1 MDSELDLEKLAMNLY
16 VKLWN
21 SPGLMRVVFAQL
33 LARFPYGM
41 MVLALVMHVQHVFH
55 SYAVAGIAMGAETIL
70 SAISGPLLGRW
81 VGRFGIYKIFLPG
94 SIISILIFLLIAFTP
109 FAEWWV
115 ILLSGILGFVQ
126 PPTQSVART
135 VYPRIIK
142 PELHSSIFALDATS
156 QELIWIVGPVLAT
169 FAAAQISTEFAMVLM
184 AIIQTVGMIIF
195 LTDKNVR
202 QTKIEKAEKRIG
214 HVMKS
219 RRILTLVIL
228 GSVLVGSFAGMEI
241 PTVALVDKSVSG
253 IVVAFFSIGSIIG
266 GLTLGHRNHSKWTP
280 SLFFGLAILGYLC
293 ALAAPSSPIW
303 LSICWLVGGI
313 AVAPLLGTIN
323 AMISVSTSEADALEA
338 YGWLGTGQLLG
349 YAVASVSVGFLIDNV
364 SATSGLFVAIGFG
377 LVGLC
382 VSLMSVETMPKLPSA
397 H

>member
-1 MDSELDLEKLAMNLY
+1 MNLY
-16 VKLWN
+16 VNLWK

-81 VGRFGIYKIFLPG
+81 VGRYGIHKIFVPTSL
-94 SIISILIFLLIAFTP
+94 ISISIFFLIAFTP

-115 ILLSGILGFVQ
+115 ILLSGILGFAQ

-142 PELHSSIFALDATS
+142 PELHSGIFALDATS
-156 QELIWIVGPVLAT
+156 QELIWIIGPVLAT

-184 AIIQTVGMIIF
+184 ALIQAIGMLIF
-195 LTDKNVR
+195 LGDKNVR
-202 QTKIEKAEKRIG
+202 STVIEKTEKRIG
-214 HVMKS
+214 HVMKN
-219 RRILTLVIL
+219 RQVLILIVL
-228 GSVLVGSFAGMEI
+228 GSVLVASFAGMEI
-241 PTVALVDKSVSG
+241 PTVALLDKSVSG
-253 IVVAFFSIGSIIG
+253 IVVALFSIGSIIG
-266 GLTLGHRNHSKWTP
+266 GLTLGHRNHTKWAP
-280 SLFFGLAILGYLC
+280 SIFFALALAGYSVSLFN
-293 ALAAPSSPIW
+293 PTNPIW
-303 LSICWLVGGI
+303 LSICWFVGGV

-323 AMISVSTSEADALEA
+323 AMISVITHDADALEA
-338 YGWLGTGQLLG
+338 YGWLATGQLLG
-349 YAVASVSVGFLIDNV
+349 YAAAAVSVGFLIDNV
-364 SATSGLFVAIGFG
+364 SAASGLLVAIGFG

>member
-1 MDSELDLEKLAMNLY
+1 MKLY
-16 VKLWN
+16 VKLFS
-21 SPGLMRVVFAQL
+21 SPGLVRVVIAQL

-41 MVLALVMHVQHVFH
+41 MVLALVMHVQHIFH
-55 SYAVAGIAMGAETIL
+55 SYAIAGLAMGAETIM

-81 VGRFGIYKIFLPG
+81 VGRFGIYKIFVPG
-94 SIISILIFLLIAFTP
+94 TILSILIFFLIAYTP
-109 FAEWWV
+109 FAAWWV
-115 ILLSGILGFVQ
+115 ILLSGIIGFVQ

-142 PELHSSIFALDATS
+142 PELRTSIFALDATS
-156 QELIWIVGPVLAT
+156 QELIWIIGPVLAT

-184 AIIQTVGMIIF
+184 AFIQAVGMVLF
-195 LTDKNVR
+195 LTDKSVR
-202 QTKIEKAEKRIG
+202 ETKIEKTEKRIG

-219 RRILTLVIL
+219 RRILILIIL
-228 GSVLVGSFAGMEI
+228 GSVLVASFAGMEI

-253 IVVAFFSIGSIIG
+253 VVVAFFSIGSILG
-266 GLTLGHRNHSKWTP
+266 GIFLGHRSHSKWTP
-280 SLFFGLAILGYLC
+280 ALFFALAILGYTA
-293 ALAAPSSPIW
+293 ALFAPSDPIW
-303 LSICWLVGGI
+303 LSTCWIVGGI

-323 AMISVSTSEADALEA
+323 AMISVSTSDADALEA

-349 YAVASVSVGFLIDNV
+349 YAGAAVVVGFLIDTV
-364 SATSGLFVAIGFG
+364 SAATGLWVAIGFG

-382 VSLMSVETMPKLPSA
+382 VSLVGVETLPKLPSA